1 MGAGP
6 DARSV
11 LVIEDESGIAETIA
25 LHLQAEGLKVEIV
38 VDGLAALVRLD
49 SPPPDLVLLDLGL
62 PEVSGFRVMNVL
74 RRTPGWERTP
84 VVVATAYNFE
94 EAQEIIRDGIDEFMT
109 KPFDMRDLVE
119 RVGAVIRRKSAAT

>member
-11 LVIEDESGIAETIA
+11 LVIEDEPGIAETIA

-109 KPFDMRDLVE
+109 KPFDMKDLVE

>member
-1 MGAGP
+1 MAVGP

-11 LVIEDESGIAETIA
+11 LVIEDETGIAETIA

-109 KPFDMRDLVE
+109 KPFDMKDLVE

>member
-11 LVIEDESGIAETIA
+11 LVIEDEPGIAETIA

-62 PEVSGFRVMNVL
+62 PEVSGFRVMSVL

-109 KPFDMRDLVE
+109 KPFDMKDLVE

>member
-11 LVIEDESGIAETIA
+11 LVIEDEPGIAETIA

>member
-1 MGAGP
+1 LGAGP

-11 LVIEDESGIAETIA
+11 LVIEDEPGIAETIA

-109 KPFDMRDLVE
+109 KPFDMKDLVE

>member
-11 LVIEDESGIAETIA
+11 LVIEDEPGIAETIA

-109 KPFDMRDLVE
+109 KPFDMKDLVE
-119 RVGAVIRRKSAAT
+119 RVGAVIRRKRAAT